1 MRSAKAPPVPL
12 SHTITRVN
20 RIQSTSLVYWP
31 TALTRQKLDF
41 VALLQP
47 KDHKR
52 PVPCLIGAANSEKTS
67 LFAPVLQ
74 IIPLKRMT
82 HVTKQKAFNKAMI
95 DTDTEIIFLDEA
107 YGSMLDPDK

>member
-1 MRSAKAPPVPL
+1 M
-12 SHTITRVN
+12 
-20 RIQSTSLVYWP
+20 
-31 TALTRQKLDF
+31 RQKLDF